1 MDAETVVFEGF
12 EGLHLVAD
20 VRGDPEAWP
29 VLFLHGG
36 GQTRNAWGATAEVV
50 ARAGWRAVAL
60 DLRGH
65 GDSDWAPNGDYSFT
79 AFCADCVA
87 VADQLGRP
95 PVLVGASL
103 GGMSAMLAEGTSDRT
118 VSCGLVLVDITPKT
132 NDAGIERITRF
143 MQSGFDGFDSLEEAA
158 EAIAAYTP
166 QRKRSMNPAGLM
178 KVLRQRGDRW
188 YWHWDPRVIGQERT
202 EVVPDRLAGLLE
214 RGHQQHPCAHH
225 AGPRTAERC
234 GDPGRCR
241 RPVGPDPRGHRGGR
255 RRRRPHDRRRSQR
268 RFLRCGGH
276 LPAGADSAQL
286 GVVAGRR
293 IRRPE
298 SASFGPRASATGY
311 PVKRSVPQL
320 CRMFGSTSGASSGAG
335 ACRPRTILA
344 TTRAL

>member
-20 VRGDPEAWP
+20 VRGDPDDWP

-36 GQTRNAWGATAEVV
+36 GQTRNAWGSTAEVV
-50 ARAGWRAVAL
+50 AGAGWRAVAL

-103 GGMSAMLAEGTSDRT
+103 GGMSAMLAEGTSDRV

-132 NDAGIERITRF
+132 NDAGIQRITRF

-158 EAIAAYTP
+158 DAIAAYTP
-166 QRKRSMNPAGLM
+166 QRKRSMNPTGLM
-178 KVLRQRGDRW
+178 KVLRQREGRW

-202 EVVPDRLAGLLE
+202 EVVPDRLAGLLSVATSNIRVPTMLVHGLLSDVVTQE
-214 RGHQQHPCAHH
+214 SIDDLLVQIPEA
-225 AGPRTAERC
+225 T
-234 GDPGRCR
+234 
-241 RPVGPDPRGHRGGR
+241 
-255 RRRRPHDRRRSQR
+255 
-268 RFLRCGGH
+268 
-276 LPAGADSAQL
+276 
-286 GVVAGRR
+286 VVAVDGAAHMIAGDRNDAFSDAVVTFLQER
-293 IRRPE
+293 IRPTL
-298 SASFGPRASATGY
+298 G
-311 PVKRSVPQL
+311 
-320 CRMFGSTSGASSGAG
+320 
-335 ACRPRTILA
+335 
-344 TTRAL
+344 